1 MPSRR
6 CLEEAVTSGV
16 EGQRGTIC
24 QSAAAER

>member
-1 MPSRR
+1 
-6 CLEEAVTSGV
+6 LEGAVTSLV